1 MVVQGA
7 EKAVFAVKAQLQPE
21 VGVFLLDMPPQA
33 GKGIADPVPGRPKRT
48 RPEMSPA
55 AVRALFTPLRY
66 TSSISSHAR
75 ANSSPAAVSAT
86 VRVLRSTSLRFSSLS
101 SAAMLLLR
109 AGWVMYS
116 CFAA

>member
-1 MVVQGA
+1 
-7 EKAVFAVKAQLQPE
+7 
-21 VGVFLLDMPPQA
+21 
-33 GKGIADPVPGRPKRT
+33 
-48 RPEMSPA
+48 MSPA

>member
-1 MVVQGA
+1 MVIQGA

-33 GKGIADPVPGRPKRT
+33 GKGIADPVPGQAEADQARDVARRRPGI
-48 RPEMSPA
+48 
-55 AVRALFTPLRY
+55 VPLRY